1 MELYFI
7 PFTPFGPPSRPRPVL
22 QSCAVKRGE
31 RRKLFSA
38 FPALPPPIYP
48 CSDEGKVE
56 GPGKR
61 RSCFRSRQ
69 KRGPLLP
76 SPCFDPT
83 FNYFPPSPP
92 HLPFALTAIS
102 APICNFHA
110 HKGLLLCPV
119 LGEREEGNFA
129 QGRKRGN
136 LLWMGGGRKRRKRKP
151 ISGSCSHHQGWRK
164 ERALATGAGVHGSPG
179 ESRPPLLL

>member
-7 PFTPFGPPSRPRPVL
+7 PFTPFGPPSRPRPAL

-48 CSDEGKVE
+48 CSEEGKVE
-56 GPGKR
+56 GPGTR

-69 KRGPLLP
+69 KRGP

-92 HLPFALTAIS
+92 PPFRPHGYFRPYLQLS
-102 APICNFHA
+102 
-110 HKGLLLCPV
+110 
-119 LGEREEGNFA
+119 RA
-129 QGRKRGN
+129 QRVVVVPGVGRKREEEFRTGAEKGQFA
-136 LLWMGGGRKRRKRKP
+136 LDGGEEEEEEEAHFWVMLTS
-151 ISGSCSHHQGWRK
+151 SGMAEGESFRYI
-164 ERALATGAGVHGSPG
+164 GAGVYGSPG
-179 ESRPPLLL
+179 ESCPPLLL

>member
-38 FPALPPPIYP
+38 FPALPPPVYP
-48 CSDEGKVE
+48 RSEEGKVE
-56 GPGKR
+56 GPEKR

-69 KRGPLLP
+69 KRGP

-92 HLPFALTAIS
+92 PSLSPSRLFPPLHLQLSRAQRVVVV
-102 APICNFHA
+102 
-110 HKGLLLCPV
+110 PV
-119 LGEREEGNFA
+119 LGEREKRNFA

-136 LLWMGGGRKRRKRKP
+136 LLWMGEEEEEEEEEAHFWVMLTS
-151 ISGSCSHHQGWRK
+151 SGMAEGESFRYI
-164 ERALATGAGVHGSPG
+164 GAGVHGPPG
-179 ESRPPLLL
+179 ESRPPPFLLL